1 LLDETV
7 ALWKGKVSKE
17 NEPSRLEGHSLGIVD
32 VKFYNNSLLAV
43 SSLDSVIRIWDLE
56 KSIKR

>member
-1 LLDETV
+1 M

-17 NEPSRLEGHSLGIVD
+17 NEPSRLEGHFLGIID

-56 KSIKR
+56 KSINR